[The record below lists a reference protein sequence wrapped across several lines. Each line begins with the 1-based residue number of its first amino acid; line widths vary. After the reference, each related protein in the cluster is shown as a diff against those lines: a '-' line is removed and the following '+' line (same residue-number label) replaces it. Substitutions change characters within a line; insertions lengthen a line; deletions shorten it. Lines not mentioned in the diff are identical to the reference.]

1 MKATESYSQ
10 RLEAA
15 YKAYLDAVEDV
26 SRPYSEVSRLRSEY
40 EQLWW
45 ETEIIPKVHVDS
57 SR

>member
-1 MKATESYSQ
+1 MESYSE
-10 RLEAA
+10 RLETA

-26 SRPYSEVSRLRSEY
+26 SVPYSEVSRLRSEY

-45 ETEIIPKVHVDS
+45 ETEIIPKVSVDS